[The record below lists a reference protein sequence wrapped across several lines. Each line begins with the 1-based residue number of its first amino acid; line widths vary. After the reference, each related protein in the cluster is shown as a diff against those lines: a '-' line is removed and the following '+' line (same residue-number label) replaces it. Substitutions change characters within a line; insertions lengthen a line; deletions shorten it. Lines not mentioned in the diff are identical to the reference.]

1 MPLETSSLES
11 DLGRLRAAAPDESFL
26 ARLEACA
33 ENTWT
38 DLTPEEIRFQQ
49 RLREFTPANLPP
61 ALMASLE
68 ATLGGIPFPRDE
80 NIVIFPPQSAAAPQ
94 PRRAWWGAAAA
105 VALTGALTA
114 LLIPTHRGSGN
125 IAAAPPPPPPT
136 RLILPA
142 ATNHADLIPAGF
154 RSGLSEARDE
164 GVIWQSNNQ
173 PHRVLKVVYMERV
186 TLKDPQGRT
195 YQVEQPRVEYI
206 LVPAKID

>member
-1 MPLETSSLES
+1 MPQETSSLES
-11 DLGRLRAAAPDESFL
+11 DLRRLRAAAPDESFL

-38 DLTPEEIRFQQ
+38 DLTPGEIRFEH
-49 RLREFTPANLPP
+49 RLREITPANLPP

-68 ATLGGIPFPRDE
+68 ATLRGIPFPRDE
-80 NIVIFPPQSAAAPQ
+80 KIVIFPQPSTAAPR

-105 VALTGALTA
+105 VALTGAVTA
-114 LLIPTHRGSGN
+114 LLIPPNPGTGN
-125 IAAAPPPPPPT
+125 IAAAPPPIRVT
-136 RLILPA
+136 QPA
-142 ATNHADLIPAGF
+142 ASNHADLIPAGF
-154 RSGLSEARDE
+154 RRGISEARDE